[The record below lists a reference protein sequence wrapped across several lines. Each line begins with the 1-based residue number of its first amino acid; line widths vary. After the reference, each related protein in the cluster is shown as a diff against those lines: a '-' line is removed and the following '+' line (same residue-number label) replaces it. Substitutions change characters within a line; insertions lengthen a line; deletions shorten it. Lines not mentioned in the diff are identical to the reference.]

1 MNQKQQLQN
10 LTVKQKINVASNLT
24 AIVEVENK
32 IQELYVFLEVAD
44 DDDDMEEKD
53 KDNIKNEINFN
64 ILKLTVLKNEDI
76 FLNSNRFN
84 HTSAQMKQEWEK
96 IKYLQRIIRVMLKQ
110 NKNIDLDNKFVQLFN
125 SVQYFSTSQELKL
138 LEYEGDTQKE
148 VPPILKVVVEGQ
160 PDLTEEE
167 IHQFI
172 NCQYQN
178 EN

>member
-1 MNQKQQLQN
+1 M
-10 LTVKQKINVASNLT
+10 TVKQKINVASNLT

-84 HTSAQMKQEWEK
+84 HTSA
-96 IKYLQRIIRVMLKQ
+96 
-110 NKNIDLDNKFVQLFN
+110 
-125 SVQYFSTSQELKL
+125 
-138 LEYEGDTQKE
+138 
-148 VPPILKVVVEGQ
+148 
-160 PDLTEEE
+160 
-167 IHQFI
+167 
-172 NCQYQN
+172 
-178 EN
+178 

>member
-1 MNQKQQLQN
+1 M
-10 LTVKQKINVASNLT
+10 TVKQKINVASNLT

-84 HTSAQMKQEWEK
+84 HASA
-96 IKYLQRIIRVMLKQ
+96 
-110 NKNIDLDNKFVQLFN
+110 
-125 SVQYFSTSQELKL
+125 
-138 LEYEGDTQKE
+138 
-148 VPPILKVVVEGQ
+148 
-160 PDLTEEE
+160 
-167 IHQFI
+167 
-172 NCQYQN
+172 
-178 EN
+178 